1 MKIFYDSDK
10 EEEFIEI
17 QLTQEEIK
25 KLNLQYPVSGICEF
39 TQEFKKPINIFIRK
53 K

>member
-1 MKIFYDSDK
+1 MKILYDSDK
-10 EEEFIEI
+10 DEEFIEI

-25 KLNLQYPVSGICEF
+25 KINLNYPVSGVCIF
-39 TQEFKKPINIFIRK
+39 TEEFKKPINVFIRK